1 MGMDEARDDFAR
13 LLPGGGAADALGDAS
28 ASGERAGGD
37 ERFARAYVIGLER
50 ARAAE
55 WDEALLYLEQVVTGE
70 GGTERGKQCRMA
82 LAYVYAMTGRFRLAE
97 YEVRKLM
104 ESGIESAQLLAFM
117 GYAAW
122 AQGRADEAIDKYS
135 RAVALDPENPNALNG
150 LGYALA
156 CEGREPAKALT
167 CCRKAVDKKPENPA
181 YLDSL
186 GWAYY
191 RLGYVAEARDYL
203 GRALARAPDEEEI
216 QSHARA
222 VESGG

>member
-1 MGMDEARDDFAR
+1 MGMDEARDDLAR
-13 LLPGGGAADALGDAS
+13 LLRGGGRDGGPPDDE
-28 ASGERAGGD
+28 GGGD
-37 ERFARAYVIGLER
+37 ERFRRAYALGLER
-50 ARAAE
+50 ARSGE

-70 GGTERGKQCRMA
+70 PGSERGKQCRMA

-104 ESGIESAQLLAFM
+104 ESGAESAQLWAFL

-122 AQGRADEAIDKYS
+122 AQGKADEAIDKYGK
-135 RAVALDPENPNALNG
+135 AVALDPENANALNG

-167 CCRKAVDKKPENPA
+167 CCRKAVDKKPVNPA

-191 RLGYVAEARDYL
+191 RLGYVEEARDYL
-203 GRALARAPDEEEI
+203 GRALARAPDESEI
-216 QSHARA
+216 QSHART